1 MLIIMTASYIAGLLP
16 AIIIWLIKNRE
27 NKQLRKDNTRLYED
41 NRKLQ
46 EQLLGIK
53 SNRNVD
59 EEAAWNVTK

>member
-59 EEAAWNVTK
+59 EEVAWNVTK